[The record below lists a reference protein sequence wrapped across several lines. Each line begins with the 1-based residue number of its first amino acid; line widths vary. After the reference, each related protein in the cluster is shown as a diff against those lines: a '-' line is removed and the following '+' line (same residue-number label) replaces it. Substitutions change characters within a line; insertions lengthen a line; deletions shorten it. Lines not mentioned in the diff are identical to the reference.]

1 MKKTMLVALTAGIL
15 SAAGAMEAREFRVQ
29 PQPRPQPRLSQPRQ
43 THNASPGNRM
53 GQARNHNSRPGG
65 VHINPDYFA
74 THFGH
79 DHGFHFADCGPRVL
93 GGELYFSFNGGWF
106 GVMGPMP
113 GDWGFQTDYPT
124 ITPRIRPSSGNIH
137 VVVNVAPGQMTANA
151 ARIKTVSCDKYVV
164 QYSRFCPNPL
174 ALLQCIQLFTIV
186 STIVSDPN
194 PT

>member
-1 MKKTMLVALTAGIL
+1 MFF
-15 SAAGAMEAREFRVQ
+15 GADWERINWL
-29 PQPRPQPRLSQPRQ
+29 PRP
-43 THNASPGNRM
+43 A
-53 GQARNHNSRPGG
+53 
-65 VHINPDYFA
+65 
-74 THFGH
+74 
-79 DHGFHFADCGPRVL
+79 GFDVCGAGSSSLAGSLL
-93 GGELYFSFNGGWF
+93 GGHGKVTKNARGM
-106 GVMGPMP
+106 VP
-113 GDWGFQTDYPT
+113 
-124 ITPRIRPSSGNIH
+124 IIH